1 MDAGKILTEILDYYK
16 YKVQNGLC
24 TMEEMNAVISVLEEN
39 MDIHGTIGD
48 FAQHYGKS
56 KDAVNSVIKNK
67 LLAKPKRNVTLYP
80 FHAFRK
86 VIPERWRTKSIKS
99 DD

>member
-1 MDAGKILTEILDYYK
+1 MDASKILTEILEYYR

-24 TMEEMNAVISVLEEN
+24 TMEEMNSVISVLEEN

-48 FAQHYGKS
+48 FARHYKKTES
-56 KDAVNSVIKNK
+56 NVRTVISRK
-67 LLAKPKRNVTLYP
+67 LIAKPKRCLLYP

-86 VIPERWRTKSIKS
+86 IIPDSWKRK
-99 DD
+99 D